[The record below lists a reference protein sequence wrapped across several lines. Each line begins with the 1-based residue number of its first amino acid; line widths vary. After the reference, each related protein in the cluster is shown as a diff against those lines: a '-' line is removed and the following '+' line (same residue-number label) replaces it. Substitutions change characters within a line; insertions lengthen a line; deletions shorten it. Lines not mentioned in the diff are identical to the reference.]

1 MTPDRARL
9 IRLMDGSLDDA
20 AARSLR
26 SRLEH
31 DADLRAEWNRLRTMQ
46 ATLQS
51 HTASFEDGFPRRVMQ
66 QLRTAPGA
74 DESLAEALQW
84 LFVRVE
90 AAALALIVV
99 LAVYNVTAM
108 SDAVAASSFLE
119 ALFGLPGTTL
129 ENVLLFATL

>member
-1 MTPDRARL
+1 MTPDRAQL

-20 AARSLR
+20 TARRLR

-31 DADLRAEWNRLRTMQ
+31 DTDLRAEWNRLQAMQ
-46 ATLQS
+46 SMLQA
-51 HTASFEDGFPRRVMQ
+51 HTASFEDGFSRRVMQ
-66 QLRTAPGA
+66 RLRPAPGA

-90 AAALALIVV
+90 VAALALIVL

-108 SDAVAASSFLE
+108 NDAVAASSFLE

-129 ENVLLFATL
+129 ENVLLFAAL